1 MSFSPYN
8 SNNNTNSFS
17 KFNPDNLSKKVKFVD
32 TENKKF
38 DSDTPGFWQYERKQN
53 VIDTESSLLEAGVGT
68 KTKAKI
74 EMTEFLHPNNYN
86 VPVANIVPNKEDK
99 STYFPAYFTGPG
111 SGFGNLNVSN
121 NIRTGDF
128 TRDQSKVFKAEKESQ
143 MLERWEFIDDRFAK
157 SDHLV
162 MEIPR
167 GGTSTRREQN
177 DLTSINRM
185 EDDKEFS
192 FEYT

>member
-8 SNNNTNSFS
+8 NNTNNNSFS
-17 KFNPDNLSKKVKFVD
+17 KFNPDDLKKKVKFVD

-38 DSDTPGFWQYERKQN
+38 YCDTPGFWQYERKWD
-53 VIDTESSLLEAGVGT
+53 VIDTESNLLEAGVGT

-74 EMTEFLHPNNYN
+74 EMTGHLHPNNYEI
-86 VPVANIVPNKEDK
+86 PVANVVQTKDDNSI
-99 STYFPAYFTGPG
+99 YFSGYDTGPG
-111 SGFGNLNVSN
+111 RGFGNLNISN

-128 TRDQSKVFKAEKESQ
+128 TRGYTKIYKAEKESQ
-143 MLERWEFIDDRFAK
+143 LLDRWEFIDDRYAK

-167 GGTSTRREQN
+167 GGDSTRKDPN
-177 DLTSINRM
+177 DLTCINRM
-185 EDDKEFS
+185 EADKEFN